1 MTIEQAMVM
10 KDGMTPV
17 FNKMLKAMTSTLS
30 MMKSLDTQS
39 NKGMNDK
46 MFKNI
51 EDDINDANNALI
63 KFSNNVEHMNNV
75 GTGKGGNPML
85 SYMGGNM
92 LANYASKALSSLKSV
107 FSDAIQTASDLAE
120 VQNVVDVVYKDSA
133 EAVNQW
139 SKDALNAYGMNEV
152 SAKKYM
158 GTMGA
163 MLNSM
168 NVGDA
173 ALTMS
178 QDLTALAGDM
188 ASFYN
193 LDLDE
198 AFTKIRSGISGET
211 EPLKQLGINMNVANL
226 EAYALSQ
233 GMNKAYNDMSMAEQA
248 TLRYNYIMS
257 VTKDAQG
264 DFARTS
270 GSFANQ
276 QKLMTE
282 NWKQLTSTLAA
293 YFLPVFTTVFQILNG
308 AFSFLT
314 EHSDQ
319 VVAALLA
326 IGITLAV
333 MVAPKFIE
341 AAAAAISSATATA
354 SAWGIA
360 LWPLLLIVAA
370 VVAAITVMG
379 EFGITVSDI
388 MGYVGGALGGMYA
401 FLMNIL
407 IYIYNALGPFATFV
421 SNLFIDP
428 VAAIKMLFLDLQIN
442 VLSWVK
448 SMAGA
453 LESFVN
459 MIPGVEVDLTSG
471 LSNYIDGLA
480 NAKDGLADKHGLNKF
495 DMAEY
500 KDVGQTAGAW
510 KDSWSN
516 FQFDSST
523 AFPDT
528 MSLDGGDIDTIGKIK
543 GDVKITD
550 EDIKLLKD
558 LATHKFVNRYTT
570 LSPNMKVEFSGPIN
584 NNTDV
589 DDVITEIERR
599 LEEVSD
605 ASVIEEVVYG

>member
-17 FNKMLKAMTSTLS
+17 FNKMLVAMTSTLK
-30 MMKSLDTQS
+30 MMKSLDAQS
-39 NKGMNDK
+39 NQGMNDD
-46 MFKNI
+46 MFK
-51 EDDINDANNALI
+51 EVEAEINQANNALI
-63 KFSNNVEHMNNV
+63 KFTNNVDYLNNKRK
-75 GTGKGGNPML
+75 KGNSTFSFMA
-85 SYMGGNM
+85 GNM
-92 LANYASKALSSLKSV
+92 LANYASRALSSLGGV
-107 FSDAIQTASDLAE
+107 FSEAIQTASDLAE
-120 VQNVVDVVYKDSA
+120 VQNVVDVVYKQSA
-133 EAVNQW
+133 EEVNNW
-139 SKDALNAYGMNEV
+139 SKTALNAYGMNEV

-168 NVGDA
+168 NISSDA
-173 ALTMS
+173 TLSMS
-178 QDLTALAGDM
+178 EDLTALAGDM

-193 LDLDE
+193 IGIEE

-233 GMNKAYNDMSMAEQA
+233 GMNKAYNEMSMAEQA

-276 QKLMTE
+276 QKLMSE

-293 YFLPVFTTVFQILNG
+293 YFLPVFTKVFQVMNG

-314 EHSDQ
+314 EHSEQ

-326 IGITLAV
+326 IGIVLAFTLV
-333 MVAPKFIE
+333 PKFYE
-341 AAAAAISSATATA
+341 AAAAAIASATATA
-354 SAWGIA
+354 ASWGIA
-360 LWPLLLIVAA
+360 LWPLLLIVVA
-370 VVAAITVMG
+370 VVAIISVLNQ
-379 EFGITVSDI
+379 FGVTVSDV
-388 MGYVGGALGGMYA
+388 MGYVGGVIGAVYAL
-401 FLMNIL
+401 LMNII
-407 IYIYNALGPFATFV
+407 IYLYNTLGPFATFV
-421 SNLFIDP
+421 GNLFIDP
-428 VAAIKMLFLDLQIN
+428 VGAIKMLFLDLAIN
-442 VLSWVK
+442 VLGWVN
-448 SMAGA
+448 SMASA

-459 MIPGVEVDLTSG
+459 LIPGVKVDMTSG
-471 LSNYIDGLA
+471 LTSYIDELTNAKNGLA
-480 NAKDGLADKHGLNKF
+480 EQYGLNKF
-495 DMAEY
+495 EMADY
-500 KDVGQTAGAW
+500 KDVGQTASEW

-516 FQFDSST
+516 FQIPEMG
-523 AFPDT
+523 FPAEVT
-528 MSLDGGDIDTIGKIK
+528 VDGGEVDSIGKIK

-558 LATHKFVNRYTT
+558 LATHKYVNRYTT

-584 NNTDV
+584 NDV
-589 DDVITEIERR
+589 DVDNVITEIERR

>member
-51 EDDINDANNALI
+51 EGDINDANNALI

-75 GTGKGGNPML
+75 GTGKGDNPML

-92 LANYASKALSSLKSV
+92 LANYASRALSSLKSV

-133 EAVNQW
+133 ETVNQW
-139 SKDALNAYGMNEV
+139 AKEALNAYGMNEV

-193 LDLDE
+193 LDLEE

-233 GMNKAYNDMSMAEQA
+233 GMNKTYNSMSMAEQA

-276 QKLMTE
+276 QKLMSE

-319 VVAALLA
+319 VVAALMA

-333 MVAPKFIE
+333 MVTPKLIE
-341 AAAAAISSATATA
+341 FAATSISTAAAAAAG
-354 SAWGIA
+354 WGIA
-360 LWPLLLIVAA
+360 LGPLLLIVAI
-370 VVAAITVMG
+370 VIAAITVMG
-379 EFGITVSDI
+379 EFGVTTSDV
-388 MGYVGGALGGMYA
+388 MGFIGGALGAVYA
-401 FLMNIL
+401 YLANIL
-407 IYIYNALGPFATFV
+407 IYLYNSLGPFATFV
-421 SNLFIDP
+421 RNLFIDP

-471 LSNYIDGLA
+471 LSNYIDDLA
-480 NAKDGLADKHGLNKF
+480 NAKDGLADQHGLNKF
-495 DMAEY
+495 EMAEY
-500 KDVGQTAGAW
+500 KDIGETAGAW

-516 FQFDSST
+516 FQMPEAS
-523 AFPDT
+523 FPDT

-558 LATHKFVNRYTT
+558 IATHKFVNRYTT

-584 NNTDV
+584 NDV
-589 DDVITEIERR
+589 DVDNVITEIERR